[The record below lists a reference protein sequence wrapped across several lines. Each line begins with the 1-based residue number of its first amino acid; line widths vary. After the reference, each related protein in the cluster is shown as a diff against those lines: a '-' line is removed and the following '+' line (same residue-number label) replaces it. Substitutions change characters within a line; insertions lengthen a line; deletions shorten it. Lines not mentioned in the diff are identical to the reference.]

1 VGCILN
7 SVGPIIARES
17 PCIIIIFCLAVYL
30 ISLTSGGDKVGQ
42 RFFRSINFN
51 CEYHTNC
58 TDLTKT
64 VLINCSCIL
73 KIPNYPRKLKEKV
86 PNPPSKQETYS
97 IALHGGGQLPDSPP
111 AQRLPLPLRREQPQL
126 LPLFV
131 AEGMAVA
138 HFVVVGRQLLQ
149 KLPHPVPLPHGV
161 DVRHFVFGQGAEV

>member
-1 VGCILN
+1 MYCGLHFQFRRAHHLVLLY
-7 SVGPIIARES
+7 V
-17 PCIIIIFCLAVYL
+17 IFCLAVYV
-30 ISLTSGGDKVGQ
+30 ISLTSGGGKVCQ

-58 TDLTKT
+58 TNLTKT
-64 VLINCSCIL
+64 VLINCSCIP
-73 KIPNYPRKLKEKV
+73 KIPNYPRKLKEKL

-126 LPLFV
+126 LPLLV